1 MSYHTSYAFAAPP
14 DVVHSVVNDV
24 DLLARW
30 LGEEIPLMHAPDA
43 TLAARLPASGGGEVS
58 RYRIEPGSDP
68 LELCWVPVPEPGG
81 WPGRAVVRAL
91 PVGGS
96 VIDIRLGV
104 PVTFRT
110 RINHI
115 DRIVSHLLR
124 RIDAEAERRH
134 LVGAPT
140 SHAGPAVTG

>member
-1 MSYHTSYAFAAPP
+1 M
-14 DVVHSVVNDV
+14 NDV

-30 LGEEIPLMHAPDA
+30 LGEELPLTHAPDG
-43 TLAARLPASGGGEVS
+43 TLTTRLPASREGEEL
-58 RYRIEPGSDP
+58 RYRIESGPDP
-68 LELCWVPVPEPGG
+68 LELCWVPVREPGGG

-115 DRIVSHLLR
+115 DRIVSHVLR
-124 RIDAEAERRH
+124 RIDAEAERRQ
-134 LVGAPT
+134 VDGAP
-140 SHAGPAVTG
+140 AAQPADAVAEGS

>member
-1 MSYHTSYAFAAPP
+1 MPVNQMSYHTSYAFAAPP
-14 DVVHSVVNDV
+14 DVVHSVVKDL

-30 LGEEIPLMHAPDA
+30 LAEELPLAQAPDG
-43 TLAARLPASGGGEVS
+43 TLSAPHAADDGSRLQ
-58 RYRIEPGSDP
+58 RYRIEAGRNA
-68 LELCWVPVPEPGG
+68 LEMSWRSIPEPDG

-96 VIDIRLGV
+96 VIDIRLAV
-104 PVTFRT
+104 PVAFRT

-124 RIDAEAERRH
+124 RIDAEATVRD
-134 LVGAPT
+134 ACAT
-140 SHAGPAVTG
+140 SLAES